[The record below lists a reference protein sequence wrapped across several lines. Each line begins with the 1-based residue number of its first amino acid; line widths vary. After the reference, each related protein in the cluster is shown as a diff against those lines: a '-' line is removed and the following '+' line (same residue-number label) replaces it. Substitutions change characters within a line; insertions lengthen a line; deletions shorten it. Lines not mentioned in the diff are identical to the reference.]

1 MEIREYDGKKL
12 SSIRDFKENSIKGPV
27 KVNIE
32 TYRLI
37 ITGLV
42 QNQRNITYS
51 EVLESYGHEEKVLTL
66 NCVEGWSVTLLW
78 EGVSVKDLI
87 RNSHPLPEAKVV
99 IFHAV
104 DGFTTSLPLDYVLD
118 KELMLAY
125 RMNKVTIPVEAGF
138 PFQLAAEGKWG
149 YKWIKWVSKIELS
162 DNVNYKGFWES
173 RGYSNAGDIN
183 EPFFGE

>member
-12 SSIRDFKENSIKGPV
+12 SSIRDFRENSIKGPV
-27 KVNIE
+27 KVDIDA
-32 TYRLI
+32 YRLI

-51 EVLESYGHEEKVLTL
+51 QIIESYAHEEKVLTL

-78 EGVSVKDLI
+78 EGVAVRNLLKDA
-87 RNSHPLPEAKVV
+87 HPLPEAKVV

-125 RMNKVTIPVEAGF
+125 RMNKVALPAEVGF

-173 RGYSNAGDIN
+173 RGYSNSGDIN